1 MATLQDILANAQG
14 GNAMESIARA
24 YGLTPEQTQQAIDSL
39 LPAISMGLKRSTAT
53 PEGLGE
59 LFGVAGKQQNL
70 YAMYENPAAAFSAE
84 GVDAGNAVLANI
96 FGSPE
101 ASRAVAN
108 QAQQLSGIGGA
119 ILQKILPVIAGML
132 LSGLMRGGPGQAA
145 PAPQPAPRQPAPP
158 GGGGL
163 FDIFREI
170 FQQGAGGPATSGP
183 TGSGR
188 SPVPPIGDILDTIGG
203 GRRAHESRQ
212 PTKFPVPDAAP
223 RGPGAAP
230 QDQTVRFPGPTGD
243 GRTVPG
249 PKGQPMPGGDIFGQ
263 ILTELGK
270 AIQDGRV
277 KPVIVGPYQV
287 DIPGGVN
294 VPSQQAPTEQG
305 QPQAPAGGDIF
316 GQILRDV
323 LGKAMGQGQ
332 TTRQG
337 LMDPAGSAGSLVF
350 GDMLETGT
358 QVAQRHADSLQE
370 ILDRFSVDTPPKAD

>member
-1 MATLQDILANAQG
+1 
-14 GNAMESIARA
+14 MESIARA

-39 LPAISMGLKRSTAT
+39 LPAISIGLKRSTAT

-59 LFGVAGKQQNL
+59 LFGIAGQQQNL

-84 GVDAGNAVLANI
+84 GVDTGNAVLANI

-119 ILQKILPVIAGML
+119 ILKKILPVIAGML

-158 GGGGL
+158 GDGGL

-170 FQQGAGGPATSGP
+170 FQQGSGGPATSGP

-188 SPVPPIGDILDTIGG
+188 SPVPPIDDILDTIGD
-203 GRRAHESRQ
+203 GRRVPEKPQ
-212 PTKFPVPDAAP
+212 PTNFPVPDAVQSE
-223 RGPGAAP
+223 RRAAP
-230 QDQTVRFPGPTGD
+230 QDQTVPVPGPTRD
-243 GRTVPG
+243 S
-249 PKGQPMPGGDIFGQ
+249 PKGRPMPGGDIFGQ

-277 KPVIVGPYQV
+277 KPVIVGPYKV
-287 DIPGGVN
+287 DIPGSVN
-294 VPSQQAPTEQG
+294 MPGQQAPTEQG
-305 QPQAPAGGDIF
+305 QPQAPGGGDIF

-323 LGKAMGQGQ
+323 FGKATGQGQ

-337 LMDPAGSAGSLVF
+337 LINPAGSAGSLVF

-358 QVAQRHADSLQE
+358 QVAQSHADSLQE
-370 ILDRFSVDTPPKAD
+370 IFDRFSVDMRPKAD